1 MKMRFV
7 VIGAGG
13 IGGSVGALLA
23 RAGHDVLLV
32 ARGQHA
38 DAIEERGL
46 RVEMP
51 DAVIVAHAP
60 VAREAQWRPGDVGLL
75 AVKTQDAEVAMRNV
89 PEDVP
94 VVCLTNGIAA
104 ERIAGK
110 FVRTVL
116 GAYVFVPASHLV
128 PGVVQLWASPVA
140 GVIDLGLYP
149 AGVAPIA
156 QPIAEALRSAGFA
169 SEVRADIMRF
179 KRGKLVLN
187 VGNVIEAL
195 CGPVP
200 NELALLDRVRA
211 EAVACFEAAGLDF
224 TIDESRFIGV
234 KQIAGRAHPGG
245 STWQSLT
252 RGKSLEV
259 DYLNGEIVALGR
271 THGVP
276 TPTNAG
282 LQRVAHDAVA
292 RGIAPASMT
301 FEELEAAVLASC

>member
-1 MKMRFV
+1 MRFV

-13 IGGSVGALLA
+13 IGGSVGGLLE

-32 ARGQHA
+32 ARGKHA
-38 DAIEERGL
+38 DAIEQRGL

-51 DAVIVAHAP
+51 DTVFVAQAL
-60 VAREAQWRPGDVGLL
+60 VTREAQWRDGDVGLL
-75 AVKTQDAEVAMRNV
+75 AVKTQDAEHAMRNV
-89 PEDVP
+89 PADVP

-104 ERIAGK
+104 ERIAAT

-116 GAYVFVPASHLV
+116 GAYVYMPATHLE
-128 PGVVQLWASPVA
+128 PGIVQLWASPVA
-140 GVIDLGLYP
+140 GVLDIGLYP

-156 QPIAEALRSAGFA
+156 EVIAAALRSAGFA
-169 SEVRADIMRF
+169 SEVRDDIMRF
-179 KRGKLVLN
+179 KRGKLFLN

-200 NELALLDRVRA
+200 DGLPLLERARA
-211 EAVACFEAAGLDF
+211 EAAACFDAAGLAF
-224 TIDESRFIGV
+224 TIDESRFIGL
-234 KQIAGRAHPGG
+234 KEIAGRSRGGG
-245 STWQSLT
+245 STWQSMR

-271 THGVP
+271 QYGIP

-282 LQRVAHDAVA
+282 LQRVAHDAEK
-292 RGIAPASMT
+292 RGIAAGSMT
-301 FEELEAAVLASC
+301 FAELDALCRCPQP

>member
-1 MKMRFV
+1 VRFV
-7 VIGAGG
+7 VLGAGA
-13 IGGSVGALLA
+13 IGGSVGSLLS

-38 DAIEERGL
+38 AAIEAHGL
-46 RVEMP
+46 QCETP
-51 DAVIVAHAP
+51 DGVFVAAAP
-60 VAREAQWRPGDVGLL
+60 LAREVQWRHGDVALL
-75 AVKTQDAEVAMRNV
+75 AVKTQDAEGVLRNV
-89 PEDVP
+89 PADVP

-104 ERIAGK
+104 ERIAAA

-140 GVIDLGLYP
+140 GVIDIGLYP
-149 AGVAPIA
+149 TGSAAIA
-156 QPIAEALRSAGFA
+156 APIAEALRSAGFK
-169 SEVRADIMRF
+169 SEARDDVMRF
-179 KRGKLVLN
+179 KRGKLLMN
-187 VGNVIEAL
+187 LGNIVEAL
-195 CGPVP
+195 CGPCP
-200 NELALLDRVRA
+200 YELDLLERARA
-211 EAVACFEAAGLDF
+211 EAVACFDAGRLDYV
-224 TIDESRFIGV
+224 IDPSRFIEV

-271 THGVP
+271 AYGVA

-282 LQRVAHDAVA
+282 LQRVAHEGLERGVA
-292 RGIAPASMT
+292 PGGMS
-301 FEELEAAVLASC
+301 FEELEAAVTSR

>member
-1 MKMRFV
+1 MRFV

-13 IGGSVGALLA
+13 IGGSVGGLLA

-38 DAIEERGL
+38 DAIAEHGL

-51 DAVIVAHAP
+51 DTVFVAQAP
-60 VAREAQWRPGDVGLL
+60 VTREVQWQDGDVGLL

-89 PEDVP
+89 PADVP

-104 ERIAGK
+104 ERIAAK
-110 FVRTVL
+110 VVQTVL

-128 PGVVQLWASPVA
+128 PGVVQLWASPVR
-140 GVIDLGLYP
+140 GVIDLGLCP

-156 QPIAEALRSAGFA
+156 ESIAAALRSAGFS
-169 SEVRADIMRF
+169 SEVREDIMRF
-179 KRGKLVLN
+179 KRGKLLMN
-187 VGNVIEAL
+187 LGNVIEAL
-195 CGPVP
+195 CGPYD
-200 NELALLDRVRA
+200 ECDLEAQARA
-211 EAVACFEAAGLDF
+211 EAVACFKAAGLDF
-224 TIDESRFIGV
+224 VIDESRFIGV
-234 KQIAGRAHPGG
+234 KEIAGQARSGG
-245 STWQSLT
+245 STWQSMR

-271 THGVP
+271 SHGIP

-282 LQRVAHDAVA
+282 LQRVAHDAEN
-292 RGIAPASMT
+292 RGLAAGSMT
-301 FEELEAAVLASC
+301 FAELAVAVARPA